1 MESRNYSKNK
11 GKKIGKCN
19 ICGQEAELT
28 WDHVPPKFC
37 FNTEKVKYNK
47 ILDIHN
53 SKPLKESQNGVKFR
67 SICNDCNNRLLGSKY
82 DKEYKKLV
90 DLLYNLYTSKTKL
103 EPYVDIEGLQVNKI
117 ARAIVGHFLASKSSF
132 SNNLFEKK
140 LRDYFLDETKLPPKE
155 MSLLYYVYIYNTI
168 IIMRDFIPKKMDNHQ
183 YKIPSGFMSCINS
196 FPLAFILVDK
206 PDDKCGLYDLF
217 DYCTNN
223 IDETIKIRIDLLSYL
238 YTDKKTLRDPY
249 WPCSDNDSE
258 TGTDMI
264 LLSEHSQTDS
274 IFSTKRNF
282 SIK

>member
-132 SNNLFEKK
+132 SNNLFEK
-140 LRDYFLDETKLPPKE
+140 
-155 MSLLYYVYIYNTI
+155 N
-168 IIMRDFIPKKMDNHQ
+168 
-183 YKIPSGFMSCINS
+183 
-196 FPLAFILVDK
+196 
-206 PDDKCGLYDLF
+206 
-217 DYCTNN
+217 
-223 IDETIKIRIDLLSYL
+223 
-238 YTDKKTLRDPY
+238 
-249 WPCSDNDSE
+249 
-258 TGTDMI
+258 
-264 LLSEHSQTDS
+264 
-274 IFSTKRNF
+274 
-282 SIK
+282 